1 MTGSSSRC
9 FGWELWSLALWWAT
23 WSLGDTYLLAYSPWA
38 ECCVLGVCVVV
49 AVAFRENAMR
59 NVRKVCKQG
68 VQLATHH
75 ESDEPPVCTLDKV

>member
-1 MTGSSSRC
+1 M
-9 FGWELWSLALWWAT
+9 
-23 WSLGDTYLLAYSPWA
+23 
-38 ECCVLGVCVVV
+38 LGVCVVV